1 MKKATPPIFKPK
13 TPASIWIKALAVG
26 VLVFSFILFAVWQMG
41 SGIADAKMTGTVVAK
56 DFKPMAEPEKQITI
70 HKGGDVRSDKV
81 DGDYIITVE
90 VLQKDG
96 TKKPYTV
103 WLNDKAR
110 YDGVKVGDN
119 FDVGPYLVR

>member
-1 MKKATPPIFKPK
+1 M
-13 TPASIWIKALAVG
+13 WIKALAVG
-26 VLVFSFILFAVWQMG
+26 LLVFSFILFAVWQMS
-41 SGIADAKMTGTVVAK
+41 SGIANAKMTGTVVAK

-96 TKKPYTV
+96 TKKSYTV

-110 YDGVKVGDN
+110 YDAVKVGDN

>member
-1 MKKATPPIFKPK
+1 VDKVTQRVFKPK
-13 TPASIWIKALAVG
+13 TPASIWIRAVAGGLLVLA
-26 VLVFSFILFAVWQMG
+26 FILFAVWQMG
-41 SGIADAKMTGTVVAK
+41 SGITDAKMTGIVVAK

-96 TKKPYTV
+96 TRKPYAV

-110 YDGVKVGDN
+110 FDALKVGDN
-119 FDVGPYLVR
+119 FDVGPYLLR

>member
-1 MKKATPPIFKPK
+1 VKKATPPVFKPK
-13 TPASIWIKALAVG
+13 TPASMWIKALAVG

-41 SGIADAKMTGTVVAK
+41 SGIANAKMTGTVVAK

-96 TKKPYTV
+96 TKKSYTV

-110 YDGVKVGDN
+110 YDAVKVGDN

>member
-1 MKKATPPIFKPK
+1 VDKVTQRVFKPK
-13 TPASIWIKALAVG
+13 TPASIWIRAVAGGLLVLA
-26 VLVFSFILFAVWQMG
+26 FILFAVWQMG
-41 SGIADAKMTGTVVAK
+41 SGITDAKMTGIVVAK

-90 VLQKDG
+90 VLQRDG
-96 TKKPYTV
+96 TKKSYTV

-110 YDGVKVGDN
+110 YDAVKVGDN

>member
-1 MKKATPPIFKPK
+1 VKKATPPVFKPK
-13 TPASIWIKALAVG
+13 TPASMWIKALAVG

-96 TKKPYTV
+96 TKKLYTV

-110 YDGVKVGDN
+110 YDAVKVGDN

>member
-1 MKKATPPIFKPK
+1 M
-13 TPASIWIKALAVG
+13 WIKAFAGGLLVLA
-26 VLVFSFILFAVWQMG
+26 FILFAVWQMG
-41 SGIADAKMTGTVVAK
+41 SGITDAKMTGIVVGK

-96 TKKPYTV
+96 TKKSYTV
-103 WLNDKAR
+103 WLNEKAR
-110 YDGVKVGDN
+110 YDSVKVGDN

>member
-1 MKKATPPIFKPK
+1 VKKATPPVFKPK
-13 TPASIWIKALAVG
+13 TPASMWIKALAVG

-41 SGIADAKMTGTVVAK
+41 SGIANAKMTGTVVAK

-96 TKKPYTV
+96 TKKSYTV

-110 YDGVKVGDN
+110 YDAVKVGDK

>member
-1 MKKATPPIFKPK
+1 VKKANPPVFDPK
-13 TPASIWIKALAVG
+13 TPASMWIKALAVG
-26 VLVFSFILFAVWQMG
+26 LLVFSFILFAVWQMS
-41 SGIADAKMTGTVVAK
+41 SGIANAKMTGTVAAK

-96 TKKPYTV
+96 TKKSYTV

-110 YDGVKVGDN
+110 YDAVKVGDN

>member
-1 MKKATPPIFKPK
+1 VNNAIPPVFKPK
-13 TPASIWIKALAVG
+13 TPASLWIKALAGGAV
-26 VLVFSFILFAVWQMG
+26 VFSFILFAIWQMG
-41 SGIADAKMTGTVVAK
+41 AGITDAKMTGTVVAK

-96 TKKPYTV
+96 TKKSYTV

-110 YDGVKVGDN
+110 YDAVKVGDN

>member
-1 MKKATPPIFKPK
+1 VKKATPPVFKPK
-13 TPASIWIKALAVG
+13 TPASMWIKALAVG
-26 VLVFSFILFAVWQMG
+26 LIVFSFILFAVWQMG
-41 SGIADAKMTGTVVAK
+41 SGIANAKMTGTVVAK

-96 TKKPYTV
+96 TKKSYTV

-110 YDGVKVGDN
+110 YDAVKLGDN

>member
-1 MKKATPPIFKPK
+1 VKKANPPVFDPK
-13 TPASIWIKALAVG
+13 TPASMWIKALAVG
-26 VLVFSFILFAVWQMG
+26 LLVFSFILFAVWQMS
-41 SGIADAKMTGTVVAK
+41 SGIANAKMTGTVVAK

-96 TKKPYTV
+96 TKKSYTV

-110 YDGVKVGDN
+110 YDAVKVGDN

>member
-1 MKKATPPIFKPK
+1 MEKATPRVFKPK
-13 TPASIWIKALAVG
+13 TSVSTWIKAFAGGLLVLA
-26 VLVFSFILFAVWQMG
+26 FILFAVWQMG
-41 SGIADAKMTGTVVAK
+41 SGITDAKMTGIVVAK

-96 TKKPYTV
+96 TKKSYTV
-103 WLNDKAR
+103 WLNEKAR
-110 YDGVKVGDN
+110 YDSVKVGDN

>member
-1 MKKATPPIFKPK
+1 MTQRVFKPK
-13 TPASIWIKALAVG
+13 TPASTWIKAFAGGLLVLA
-26 VLVFSFILFAVWQMG
+26 FILFAVWQMG
-41 SGIADAKMTGTVVAK
+41 SGITDAKMTGIVVAK
-56 DFKPMAEPEKQITI
+56 DFKPMVEPEKQITI

-90 VLQKDG
+90 VLQRDG
-96 TKKPYTV
+96 TKKSFTV

-110 YDGVKVGDN
+110 YDAVKVGDT

>member
-1 MKKATPPIFKPK
+1 M
-13 TPASIWIKALAVG
+13 WIKAVAGGLFVLA
-26 VLVFSFILFAVWQMG
+26 FILFAVWQMS
-41 SGIADAKMTGTVVAK
+41 SGITNAKMTGTVVAK

-90 VLQKDG
+90 VLQRDG

-110 YDGVKVGDN
+110 YDAVNVGDN

>member
-1 MKKATPPIFKPK
+1 VKKATPPVFNPK
-13 TPASIWIKALAVG
+13 TPASIWIKALAGG

-70 HKGGDVRSDKV
+70 HKGGDVRSDNV

-110 YDGVKVGDN
+110 YDAVKVGDN

>member
-1 MKKATPPIFKPK
+1 VKKATPPVFKPK
-13 TPASIWIKALAVG
+13 TPASLWIKALAG
-26 VLVFSFILFAVWQMG
+26 GALVFSFILFAVWQMG
-41 SGIADAKMTGTVVAK
+41 SGITDAKMTGTVVAK

-70 HKGGDVRSDKV
+70 HKGGDVRTDKV
-81 DGDYIITVE
+81 DGDYVITVE

-96 TKKPYTV
+96 TKKSYTV

-110 YDGVKVGDN
+110 YDAVKVGDN

>member
-1 MKKATPPIFKPK
+1 
-13 TPASIWIKALAVG
+13 
-26 VLVFSFILFAVWQMG
+26 MG
-41 SGIADAKMTGTVVAK
+41 SGIFDAKMTGIVVAK

-81 DGDYIITVE
+81 DGDYTITVQ

-96 TKKPYTV
+96 TQKSFTV
-103 WLNDKAR
+103 WLNDKTR
-110 YDGVKVGDN
+110 YDAIKVGDN

>member
-1 MKKATPPIFKPK
+1 VKNAPPPVFNPK

-96 TKKPYTV
+96 TRKPYAV

-110 YDGVKVGDN
+110 YDAVKVGDN

>member
-1 MKKATPPIFKPK
+1 VDKVTQRVFKPK
-13 TPASIWIKALAVG
+13 TPASIWIKAFAGGLLVLA
-26 VLVFSFILFAVWQMG
+26 FILFAVWQMG
-41 SGIADAKMTGTVVAK
+41 SGITDAKMTGIVVAK

-90 VLQKDG
+90 VLQRDG
-96 TKKPYTV
+96 TKKSFTV

-110 YDGVKVGDN
+110 YDAVKVGDN